1 MKNTPPPQ
9 NVAEASDGGLRTT
22 ALFGRESRAL
32 AGFRAK
38 WVGLRVM
45 HDGQPATVMG
55 VCDDGHACDGDER
68 RKFKPTGELI
78 IRRDSATTDDYCLPR
93 AVTILPNADVEAS
106 ALNKTL

>member
-1 MKNTPPPQ
+1 MNSDPTTDAPG
-9 NVAEASDGGLRTT
+9 VASH

-32 AGFRAK
+32 ADFRAK

-45 HDGQPATVMG
+45 HDGQPATVVG

-93 AVTILPNADVEAS
+93 AVTIL
-106 ALNKTL
+106 LNS

>member
-1 MKNTPPPQ
+1 MSQNPPETVIE
-9 NVAEASDGGLRTT
+9 VASH

-32 AGFRAK
+32 AAFRAK

-45 HDGQPATVMG
+45 HDGQPATVVG

-93 AVTILPNADVEAS
+93 AVTIPQNAYVEARR
-106 ALNKTL
+106 ARL